1 MKKYFCV
8 SLLTSFAFVLFGQS
22 SEELK
27 LPERKRLIDRVE
39 VFAGP
44 GFSLNYGNKFI
55 ENYQDSNIRNKRLPK
70 FGYTAGVGI
79 YHPISYK
86 TELRVRILFEQ
97 KGTKSELNNPLNAA
111 NDDARLITRDNY
123 TYDYYTLC
131 GSTIFYLGNKKRWQV
146 SLGAYY
152 SKAKNL
158 RGESESHNTRDFQVN
173 SGSFE
178 GRYFYHLRQDGG
190 MDGFSWMPYLASI
203 ENHDWGLVTSIG
215 YVIPIRHHAVL
226 FQLQDNLGL
235 TNINKNNPYD
245 LEERN
250 HSILLTFSYI
260 FKFPPNPSHL

>member
-1 MKKYFCV
+1 M
-8 SLLTSFAFVLFGQS
+8 
-22 SEELK
+22 
-27 LPERKRLIDRVE
+27 I
-39 VFAGP
+39 
-44 GFSLNYGNKFI
+44 
-55 ENYQDSNIRNKRLPK
+55 
-70 FGYTAGVGI
+70 
-79 YHPISYK
+79 
-86 TELRVRILFEQ
+86 
-97 KGTKSELNNPLNAA
+97 
-111 NDDARLITRDNY
+111 ITP
-123 TYDYYTLC
+123 LC
-131 GSTIFYLGNKKRWQV
+131 GSTIFYLGSKKRWQV

-158 RGESESHNTRDFQVN
+158 KGESESHNTRDFQVN

-203 ENHDWGLVTSIG
+203 EDHDWGLVTSIG

-260 FKFPPNPSHL
+260 FKFPPNPSHLWKNNSHWFACYYRVVICMLRPLPKLLHRSSLVRFVQFPSRIMR